1 MNAAP
6 TVTILYAGI
15 LGLMLLI
22 LSLNIFKEWVTVAIG
37 SKESE
42 ERWKR
47 SERAHKSFIEFVPM
61 CLILMALVELHGA
74 PRSIMHGIG
83 IILVLARGLH
93 AYGVGS
99 NKMASI
105 VRVVGTQATF
115 LILMI
120 CSLAAIYYSAVP
132 MLVAKANGG

>member
-1 MNAAP
+1 MNSAP

-22 LSLNIFKEWVTVAIG
+22 LSLNIFREWVTVAIG
-37 SKESE
+37 SREAD

-47 SERAHKSFIEFVPM
+47 SERAHRSFIEFVPM
-61 CLILMALVELHGA
+61 ILLLMTLIELHGA
-74 PRSIMHGIG
+74 PRSIMHAIG
-83 IILVLARGLH
+83 IVLVLARGLH
-93 AYGVGS
+93 AYGVG
-99 NKMASI
+99 NGKMANI

-120 CSLAAIYYSAVP
+120 CSLASIYYAAVP
-132 MLVAKANGG
+132 LLIARS